1 MVCRVRVLPRIST
14 PLGTMQT
21 GINIRNGATETP
33 MTREEII
40 SQIIKL
46 LNQELAGLR
55 GPIAQKIY
63 KHDFFELFR
72 EAYHQGL
79 LNLDTYGQLT
89 GDALAG
95 IITERWLT
103 EDEASNE
110 KKAELMRRLLVT
122 WDEWRYAWDHYEK

>member
-1 MVCRVRVLPRIST
+1 MS
-14 PLGTMQT
+14 
-21 GINIRNGATETP
+21 
-33 MTREEII
+33 REEII

-46 LNQELAGLR
+46 LNQELARLR

-72 EAYHQGL
+72 DAYYQGL
-79 LNLDTYGQLT
+79 LDLDTYGQLT

-103 EDEASNE
+103 EDEARNE
-110 KKAELMRRLLVT
+110 KKAELMRQLLVA